1 MERNNDVFTVRIIFN
16 NCVKDIIMVSIG
28 ANNKASL
35 HPLVFF
41 LQFKFSPFITITV
54 CNSFPVKLRRHMT
67 LALEKKTKTISKHW
81 RTTRSQTGRTPGCQQ
96 CQTIRER
103 AQTRRMVEILLPAV
117 DLVGSPVPEF
127 LSCLD
132 EPSGLAG
139 MAGCVVGVCPVSV
152 SPGRGSERKK
162 EGGRWWAV

>member
-67 LALEKKTKTISKHW
+67 LALEKKNKNNIKTLEDNAEPD
-81 RTTRSQTGRTPGCQQ
+81 REDTG
-96 CQTIRER
+96 
-103 AQTRRMVEILLPAV
+103 MPAV
-117 DLVGSPVPEF
+117 SDNKREGPNPEDGRNSPP
-127 LSCLD
+127 SCR
-132 EPSGLAG
+132 PCRIS
-139 MAGCVVGVCPVSV
+139 CP
-152 SPGRGSERKK
+152 
-162 EGGRWWAV
+162 